1 MTSWTN
7 DYETFLNNMR
17 VNCVIL
23 SGHHKRIFE
32 KYKSLAKWYKVPV
45 IFLSSINS
53 VFSLSATNYMTQD
66 TVSLTNS
73 LISLLCSIMVS
84 LAMYLKIEDTMET
97 ENSSARSFYLL
108 SVKIFTILSLERDH
122 RVVEPK
128 VFLDE
133 CLAEYNKLIENS
145 CITNLKLRDKLAPLD
160 GLLTME
166 SSSVVSCKS
175 GESSDASC
183 DALLV

>member
-1 MTSWTN
+1 MTSWTT
-7 DYETFLNNMR
+7 DYEHFLNNMR
-17 VNCVIL
+17 INCVIL

-53 VFSLSATNYMTQD
+53 VFSLSATNYMGQD

-84 LAMYLKIEDTMET
+84 LAMYLKVEDIMEQ
-97 ENSSARSFYLL
+97 ESSSSRSFYLL

-128 VFLDE
+128 VILDE
-133 CLAEYNKLIENS
+133 CLAEYNKLVENS
-145 CITNLKLRDKLAPLD
+145 CITNLKLRDKMAPLD
-160 GLLTME
+160 GLFIADLP
-166 SSSVVSCKS
+166 SVVSSKT
-175 GESSDASC
+175 GENSDLSC
-183 DALLV
+183 ETV

>member
-1 MTSWTN
+1 
-7 DYETFLNNMR
+7 
-17 VNCVIL
+17 
-23 SGHHKRIFE
+23 
-32 KYKSLAKWYKVPV
+32 
-45 IFLSSINS
+45 
-53 VFSLSATNYMTQD
+53 
-66 TVSLTNS
+66 
-73 LISLLCSIMVS
+73 
-84 LAMYLKIEDTMET
+84 MET

-166 SSSVVSCKS
+166 SSSVVSCKT
-175 GESSDASC
+175 GESSDTSC
-183 DALLV
+183 V

>member
-1 MTSWTN
+1 MTPWTT
-7 DYETFLNNMR
+7 DFETFLNHMR

-32 KYKSLAKWYKVPV
+32 KYKSLGKWYKIPV

-97 ENSSARSFYLL
+97 ENSSSRSFYLL
-108 SVKIFTILSLERDH
+108 SVKIFKVLSLERDH
-122 RVVEPK
+122 RIVEPK

-133 CLAEYNKLIENS
+133 CLSEYNKLIENS

-160 GLLTME
+160 GLYIGD
-166 SSSVVSCKS
+166 SNSVVSSKTC
-175 GESSDASC
+175 ENSDGSC
-183 DALLV
+183 ETV

>member
-1 MTSWTN
+1 MTSWTT
-7 DYETFLNNMR
+7 DYETFLNSMR

-53 VFSLSATNYMTQD
+53 VFSLSATNYMGQD

-84 LAMYLKIEDTMET
+84 LAMYLKVEDIMEQ
-97 ENSSARSFYLL
+97 ESSSSRSFYLL
-108 SVKIFTILSLERDH
+108 SVKIFTTLSLERDH

-160 GLLTME
+160 AIHTIGDL
-166 SSSVVSCKS
+166 SSVISSKTGDSDVSC
-175 GESSDASC
+175 ET
-183 DALLV
+183 V